1 MTTYRVSEIEGY
13 VLDAAVAKAEQRT
26 DVEIGGWGPWIDD
39 GSVSGHGNN
48 GRPYRP
54 SQDWRDG
61 GPIIEREKIAIYHYG
76 NPDLWCAGYELQAGD
91 GPGIYKDHDGFGPTP
106 LIASMRAYVTKCF
119 GEYVD
124 LEV

>member
-1 MTTYRVSEIEGY
+1 MTTYRVSKIDGA

-26 DVEIGGWGPWIDD
+26 DVESGGWGPWIDD

-61 GPIIEREKIAIYHYG
+61 GPIIELERISVGASVGFTEWFASAY
-76 NPDLWCAGYELQAGD
+76 YETG
-91 GPGIYKDHDGFGPTP
+91 KFSRGFGPTP
-106 LIASMRAYVTKCF
+106 LIAGMRAYVTKSF

>member
-1 MTTYRVSEIEGY
+1 MTTYRVSEIDGY
-13 VLDAAVAKAEQRT
+13 VLDAAVAKAEQRK
-26 DVEIGGWGPWIDD
+26 DVEIGGWGPWVND

-61 GPIIEREKIAIYHYG
+61 GPIIEREGCEILFNRGDNTWCARIF
-76 NPDLWCAGYELQAGD
+76 NPDAYYRAW
-91 GPGIYKDHDGFGPTP
+91 GPTP
-106 LIASMRAYVTKCF
+106 LISAMRAYVTKCF
-119 GEYVD
+119 GEYLD